1 MRFSR
6 EYNTSLDT
14 AAAAAAAAI
23 NDDDKTFGGS
33 RWSGS

>member
-14 AAAAAAAAI
+14 AAAAAAAI